1 MYEDILGSAGNVLS
15 WATIANLHFVLT
27 LIMFVLM
34 LVIVQGHKV
43 GVVDLFSNLEDTIRS
58 KHDQTASLPV
68 LDERSL
74 RQKLGESEQRARDA
88 MAADAAAVPVST
100 LTGTRDIPVFYQD
113 YNIDASKKQGAVAQ
127 AREGFT
133 GAISQDDLENML
145 LKNKN

>member
-1 MYEDILGSAGNVLS
+1 MYEDILGSASIPKVSAWFG
-15 WATIANLHFVLT
+15 WA
-27 LIMFVLM
+27 
-34 LVIVQGHKV
+34 LVISVLVLLLVLQVFAKV
-43 GVVDLFSNLEDTIRS
+43 PIAPFSNMEDTIRA

-74 RQKLGESEQRARDA
+74 RQKLGEAEQKAKDA
-88 MAADAAAVPVST
+88 MAAVST

-113 YNIDASKKQGAVAQ
+113 YDIDVSKKNGAVAQ

-133 GAISQDDLENML
+133 GAISQDDLESML

>member
-1 MYEDILGSAGNVLS
+1 MYEDILGSGFSAPTWVTAG
-15 WATIANLHFVLT
+15 ATALYYASLWV
-27 LIMFVLM
+27 MVLM
-34 LVIVQGHKV
+34 IFLALINVKMAG
-43 GVVDLFSNLEDTIRS
+43 FSNMEDTIKS

-74 RQKLGESEQRARDA
+74 RQKLGEAEQRAKDA
-88 MAADAAAVPVST
+88 MAAASAPVST

-113 YNIDASKKQGAVAQ
+113 YDIDVVKKNGAVAQ

-133 GAISQDDLENML
+133 GALSQDDLESML